1 MNREIRQLPLTE
13 LRVAGENNQRKIV
26 GYSAVFGTLS
36 EVLGGYRSFK
46 EKIQQGAFAET
57 IVTDD
62 IRALFN
68 HNRDCVLGRNTSG
81 TLTLTE
87 DEKGLLVEIT
97 PPDTSTARDLLV
109 SIERGDVSQMS
120 FGFIAEEDE
129 WGEADGMDIRTL
141 KKVKLFDVSVVTYP
155 AYVDT
160 SVDVRSIDSYKSYQ
174 AQIDNEKRE
183 NQGKIDV
190 ANRYAMLKIM

>member
-1 MNREIRQLPLTE
+1 MNKEIRQLPLTE

-26 GYSAVFGTLS
+26 GYSAIFGTFS
-36 EVLGGYRSFK
+36 EVLGSYRSFK
-46 EKIQQGAFAET
+46 EKVQQGAFAET
-57 IVTDD
+57 IITDD

-68 HNRDCVLGRNTSG
+68 HNPDHVLGRNTSG
-81 TLTLTE
+81 TLILTE

-97 PPDTSTARDLLV
+97 PPETDTARDLLV

-120 FGFIAEEDE
+120 FGFTVEEDE
-129 WGEADGMDIRTL
+129 WGEEEGMAIRTL

-160 SVDVRSIDSYKSYQ
+160 TVDIRSIDSYKSYQ
-174 AQIDNEKRE
+174 GKIDNEKRE
-183 NQGKIDV
+183 MQGKIDV
-190 ANRYAMLKIM
+190 VNKYAMLKII